1 MKLEKDKERINL
13 SNAKE
18 IFLRSSV
25 VISSPISTKFQ
36 LCHQLFYAHI
46 KPSVVK
52 RSISHCN
59 TLARKQQLAKLE
71 HCQVAEQLSQK
82 FSFKKTVFQNTVQK
96 FSLRFALAMQYR
108 DATHVCC

>member
-1 MKLEKDKERINL
+1 MKLEEDKERINL
-13 SNAKE
+13 SDAKE

-59 TLARKQQLAKLE
+59 TLARKQQLE
-71 HCQVAEQLSQK
+71 LS
-82 FSFKKTVFQNTVQK
+82 
-96 FSLRFALAMQYR
+96 
-108 DATHVCC
+108 